1 MGKCLP
7 HQHSQMRC
15 RTKVEASRLSVAKGS
30 IRGMQLFCPKKQK
43 ERKTWWAG
51 PTLYFSE
58 IGGLQVLT
66 PNQSRGPREVATGPH
81 QVLSCH
87 LELRPQTG
95 LDGSRPFVCLFNV
108 QIRPTWMPVEKFQT
122 LQRGCPQASLGPAH
136 TWKPGF
142 ACTGK
147 GPSDSRTHGHTC
159 VHTCKSGEPRRLRL
173 PVGRL

>member
-1 MGKCLP
+1 
-7 HQHSQMRC
+7 MRRC
-15 RTKVEASRLSVAKGS
+15 TKVEAPRLSLAKAS

-43 ERKTWWAG
+43 ERKAWWAG

-66 PNQSRGPREVATGPH
+66 PDQSRGPRDVATGPH

-87 LELRPQTG
+87 LELGPQTG
-95 LDGSRPFVCLFNV
+95 LDGSRPFVCLSNV

-136 TWKPGF
+136 MWKPGF
-142 ACTGK
+142 ACTRK
-147 GPSDSRTHGHTC
+147 GLSDSRTYGHTR
-159 VHTCKSGEPRRLRL
+159 VHTHASRESLGALGCLWG
-173 PVGRL
+173 G